1 MIRKTKSKLSFF
13 KRSET
18 GNATIEFVMIV
29 PFFLAFL
36 GIGAEMNVITTQH
49 GALEQGVDRVVRDI
63 RLNTGTKWDHD
74 VIKIRICEISG
85 IQNCEAN
92 LRLEMIRQNAFV
104 GINLPEKP
112 DCTDSTE
119 EVNPLHE
126 FKFDSGES
134 NELMILRA
142 CLRVDPVFKTSVIA
156 REVPDESGHYSLT
169 ATTAFVQE
177 PR

>member
-1 MIRKTKSKLSFF
+1 MIRKTKARLRLIR
-13 KRSET
+13 RSES
-18 GNATIEFVMIV
+18 GNATIEFVMII

-63 RLNTGTKWDHD
+63 RLTTGTQWNHD
-74 VIKIRICEISG
+74 VIKNRICDVSG

-119 EVNPLHE
+119 EVNPLQE
-126 FKFDSGES
+126 FQFDSGTS

-142 CLRVDPVFKTSVIA
+142 CLRIDPVFKTSVIA